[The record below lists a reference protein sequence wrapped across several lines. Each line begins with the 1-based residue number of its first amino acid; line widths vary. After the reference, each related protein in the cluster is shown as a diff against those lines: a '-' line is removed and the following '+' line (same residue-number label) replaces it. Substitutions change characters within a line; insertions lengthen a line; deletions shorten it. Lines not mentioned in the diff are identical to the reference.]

1 MSANIHAVAPA
12 PRGPITL
19 DPYLDAA
26 RFDSELVRCRAELV
40 TRRQRLERVARGEL
54 ASALVIVAA
63 ATMATVLLGSLVLPV
78 QVLALL
84 G

>member
-1 MSANIHAVAPA
+1 MSANILAVAPSS
-12 PRGPITL
+12 RGSISI

-26 RFDSELVRCRAELV
+26 RFHGEVVSHVAEL
-40 TRRQRLERVARGEL
+40 RAKRERLERAARGDL

-63 ATMATVLLGSLVLPV
+63 ATLATVLLGSLVVPV